1 MSAGRGSD
9 TPQNLHLELNT
20 LRNLS
25 WYRNNAK
32 YHPLAASLPPLFN
45 CWSLVVDMRVNIFG
59 LPLLPLHGGIHAD
72 DKRELSRAATLTIDS
87 HLVESKLQIGA
98 IAAAY
103 RASLCV
109 HVGIVVE
116 IDGRLCIAEIGSKT
130 GFRILSVERFEVTYT
145 KVRYY
150 IDK

>member
-1 MSAGRGSD
+1 
-9 TPQNLHLELNT
+9 
-20 LRNLS
+20 LRDLS
-25 WYRNNAK
+25 WYRNSAK

-45 CWSLVVDMRVNIFG
+45 CWSLVVDMRVNLFG
-59 LPLLPLHGGIHAD
+59 LQLLPLHGGIHAD
-72 DKRELSRAATLTIDS
+72 DKRELSKAASSTIDS
-87 HLVESKLQIGA
+87 HLIESKMQIGA

-109 HVGIVVE
+109 HVGLVIE
-116 IDGRLCIAEIGSKT
+116 IDGKLHIAEIGSKT
-130 GFRILSVERFEVTYT
+130 GFRILSVERFEAAYT

>member
-1 MSAGRGSD
+1 MSAGPDSVTRLNLRRGLNILN
-9 TPQNLHLELNT
+9 NLT
-20 LRNLS
+20 
-25 WYRNNAK
+25 WYRDNAK

-45 CWSLVVDMRVNIFG
+45 CWSLVVDMRVNLFG

-72 DKRELSRAATLTIDS
+72 DKRELSKAARSTIDS
-87 HLVESKLQIGA
+87 HLVESKIQIGA
-98 IAAAY
+98 IASAY

-109 HVGIVVE
+109 HVGIVIE
-116 IDGRLCIAEIGSKT
+116 IDGKLHIAEIGSKT
-130 GFRILSVERFEVTYT
+130 GFRIQSVERFEASYT

>member
-1 MSAGRGSD
+1 LRR
-9 TPQNLHLELNT
+9 ELNT

-32 YHPLAASLPPLFN
+32 YHPLAASLPPFFN
-45 CWSLVVDMRVNIFG
+45 CWSLVVDMRFNLFD

-72 DKRELSRAATLTIDS
+72 DKRELSKAASSTIDS
-87 HLVESKLQIGA
+87 YLIESKIQIGA

-103 RASLCV
+103 RASLCI
-109 HVGIVVE
+109 HVGIVIE
-116 IDGRLCIAEIGSKT
+116 FDGKPHIAEIGSKT
-130 GFRILSVERFEVTYT
+130 GFRILSVERFEATYT

>member
-1 MSAGRGSD
+1 
-9 TPQNLHLELNT
+9 LNSIT
-20 LRNLS
+20 

-45 CWSLVVDMRVNIFG
+45 CWSLVRELRVELFG
-59 LPLLPLHGGIHAD
+59 LPLLPLYGGIHAD
-72 DKRELSRAATLTIDS
+72 DKRELSKAAKSTIDS
-87 HLVESKLQIGA
+87 HLIESKIQIGA

-103 RASLCV
+103 RALLCV
-109 HVGIVVE
+109 HVGLVVE
-116 IDGRLCIAEIGSKT
+116 VDGKLHITEIGSKT
-130 GFRILSVERFEVTYT
+130 GFRILPVERFEASYT

>member
-1 MSAGRGSD
+1 LN
-9 TPQNLHLELNT
+9 NLT
-20 LRNLS
+20 
-25 WYRNNAK
+25 WYRDNAK

-45 CWSLVVDMRVNIFG
+45 CWSLVVDMRVNLFE

-72 DKRELSRAATLTIDS
+72 DKRELSKAAKSTIDS
-87 HLVESKLQIGA
+87 HLIESKIQIGA

-103 RASLCV
+103 RASFCV
-109 HVGIVVE
+109 HAGIVIE
-116 IDGRLCIAEIGSKT
+116 FDGKLHIAEIGSKT
-130 GFRILSVERFEVTYT
+130 GFRILSVERFEAAYT

>member
-1 MSAGRGSD
+1 M
-9 TPQNLHLELNT
+9 
-20 LRNLS
+20 
-25 WYRNNAK
+25 
-32 YHPLAASLPPLFN
+32 PPLFN
-45 CWSLVVDMRVNIFG
+45 CWSLVRELRVELFD

-72 DKRELSRAATLTIDS
+72 DKRELSKAAKSTIDS
-87 HLVESKLQIGA
+87 HLIESKLQTGA

-109 HVGIVVE
+109 HVGLVVE
-116 IDGRLCIAEIGSKT
+116 IDGKLHIAEIGSKT
-130 GFRILSVERFEVTYT
+130 GFRILSVERFEASYT

>member
-1 MSAGRGSD
+1 
-9 TPQNLHLELNT
+9 
-20 LRNLS
+20 LRNVS

-45 CWSLVVDMRVNIFG
+45 CWSLVVDMRVNLFG
-59 LPLLPLHGGIHAD
+59 FTLLPLHGGIHAD
-72 DKRELSRAATLTIDS
+72 DKRGLSKAAASTIDS
-87 HLVESKLQIGA
+87 HLIESKMQIGA

-109 HVGIVVE
+109 HVGIVIE
-116 IDGRLCIAEIGSKT
+116 IDGKLQIAEIGSKT
-130 GFRILSVERFEVTYT
+130 GFRILSIERFEAAYT

>member
-1 MSAGRGSD
+1 M
-9 TPQNLHLELNT
+9 
-20 LRNLS
+20 
-25 WYRNNAK
+25 
-32 YHPLAASLPPLFN
+32 PPLFN
-45 CWSLVVDMRVNIFG
+45 CWSLVVDMRVNLFG

-72 DKRELSRAATLTIDS
+72 DKRELSKAAKSTIDS
-87 HLVESKLQIGA
+87 NLIESKIQIGA

-109 HVGIVVE
+109 HVGMVIE
-116 IDGRLCIAEIGSKT
+116 IDGSPHIAEIGSKT
-130 GFRILSVERFEVTYT
+130 GFRIISVERFEAAYT

>member
-1 MSAGRGSD
+1 
-9 TPQNLHLELNT
+9 LN
-20 LRNLS
+20 NLS

-72 DKRELSRAATLTIDS
+72 DKRQLSKAASSTIDS
-87 HLVESKLQIGA
+87 HLIESKIQIGA

-109 HVGIVVE
+109 HVGIVIE
-116 IDGRLCIAEIGSKT
+116 FDGRLHIAEIGSKT
-130 GFRILSVERFEVTYT
+130 GFRILSIERFEATYT

>member
-1 MSAGRGSD
+1 MSAGRDSAIHLNLRRGSS
-9 TPQNLHLELNT
+9 T

-45 CWSLVVDMRVNIFG
+45 CWSLVRRLRVELFG
-59 LPLLPLHGGIHAD
+59 LPLLPLYGGINAD
-72 DKRELSRAATLTIDS
+72 DKRSLTRASKETIS
-87 HLVESKLQIGA
+87 EHLKECDPQLGA
-98 IAAAY
+98 IAACY
-103 RASLCV
+103 RVSLCV

-116 IDGRLCIAEIGSKT
+116 IDGRLCIAEIGAKT
-130 GFRILSVERFEVTYT
+130 GFRIVPVERFEARYT